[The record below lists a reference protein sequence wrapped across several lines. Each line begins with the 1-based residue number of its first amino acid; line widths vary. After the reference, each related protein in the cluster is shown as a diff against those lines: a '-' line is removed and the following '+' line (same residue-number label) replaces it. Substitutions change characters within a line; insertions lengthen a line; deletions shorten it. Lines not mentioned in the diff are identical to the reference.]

1 MKVWCMSLH
10 HVDRYLAFKR
20 LGGYLKNL
28 VLVLNNVCLSKVNAK
43 IPSVQNFDYWSCFKG
58 LSFIPSSNI
67 FTHEILCACC

>member
-43 IPSVQNFDYWSCFKG
+43 IPSVRNFDYWR
-58 LSFIPSSNI
+58 L
-67 FTHEILCACC
+67 LL